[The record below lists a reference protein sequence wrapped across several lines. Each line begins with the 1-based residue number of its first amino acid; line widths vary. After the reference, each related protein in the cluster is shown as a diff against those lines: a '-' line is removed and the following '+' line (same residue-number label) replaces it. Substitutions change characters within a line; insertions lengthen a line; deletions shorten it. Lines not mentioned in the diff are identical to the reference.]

1 MNIDT
6 KVTTALS
13 ALGLPIARDEYVK
26 DDKRAI
32 PVNEYITFNY
42 VIEDPILFADGADQA
57 EETIFRVNY
66 FTKDDPQATK
76 KLIRKLLRTA
86 GFTIVDTTEL
96 FETDTKY
103 HHIIVECSIDG
114 LVDD

>member
-1 MNIDT
+1 MNINPL
-6 KVTTALS
+6 VISALS
-13 ALGLPIARDEYVK
+13 SLNLPVVPDEYTGT
-26 DDKRAI
+26 DT
-32 PVNEYITFNY
+32 EYITFNY
-42 VIEDPILFADGADQA
+42 VIEDPLLYADGADQA

-76 KLIRKLLRTA
+76 KLIRKLLRSA

>member
-42 VIEDPILFADGADQA
+42 VIEDPIC
-57 EETIFRVNY
+57 RRCRPSRRN
-66 FTKDDPQATK
+66 
-76 KLIRKLLRTA
+76 
-86 GFTIVDTTEL
+86 
-96 FETDTKY
+96 
-103 HHIIVECSIDG
+103 HISR
-114 LVDD
+114 